1 MGKTFLFNDTDAPK
15 IMGGKL
21 VPPGEGR
28 EVDDFCLQPGE
39 GPEPAADAGAP
50 QADLQADLQGN
61 LQDLLAKPL
70 KELVP
75 LLADFGDETLAELQ
89 GLEQLRDTPR
99 TTLLAKIAE
108 LQLTRAQAK
117 TGGAAT

>member
-1 MGKTFLFNDTDAPK
+1 MGKTFLFNDTAAPK

-28 EVDDFCLQPGE
+28 EVEDFCLQPGE

-50 QADLQADLQGN
+50 QADLQAN

-70 KELVP
+70 KDLVP

-89 GLEQLRDTPR
+89 GLEELRDTPR